1 MKYHVGI
8 RRIYSIMKNL
18 TIFKRAHRSIL
29 ILVAV
34 VAVVNFL
41 FTVFSIRHAGIATTP
56 ERILVSALTFS
67 WPLWV
72 MLAVFSVVLFRILN
86 KLINEPLNA
95 IIDYAKKLV
104 EHDYDA
110 TIDINTGDEFDALA
124 SILQFLVIDIIEVFE
139 RFEDAA
145 GDLAERDAKLTSIYN
160 YLEAVIDNMADG
172 LMVVNAAGE
181 ITRVN
186 KPLAYCYGINASE
199 AIGKMVE
206 QVFGKDMSRLFK
218 QSIGTGFGVPVAS
231 DIELSSSMVL
241 KASSTVV
248 RVHGLGSGEWQNRD
262 ANDVVIITSDVTR
275 ERNIDR
281 MKTDFIS
288 TVSHELRT
296 PLTSILGFTEII
308 QERLRDQI
316 FPNLPADS
324 KKIARSIKL
333 IEDNIA
339 IIIGEGMRLTS
350 LINDVLDIAKMESGK
365 VEWKNET
372 LHIGDIIKRAA
383 QTTKSLCD
391 KAGLEFIVDVEPDIP
406 PVVGDGDRLVQ
417 VVINLLS
424 NAIKFTDVGTV
435 ACRAWR
441 QGSEAVISISDT
453 GIGIEPKDRE
463 SIFEKFRQVG
473 DTLTDKPKGTGL
485 GLPISKQIVIHH
497 KGRIWIEGNT
507 ARGSTF
513 FFTLP
518 LLSVDSY
525 RLTSTDL
532 DTLVK
537 TIRSGTAEAR
547 TSLSDSLDNIAA
559 GGKTIL
565 VVDDDDSIRELL
577 TQELQGQGYN
587 VRTAKNGVEAIKSM
601 KEMRPHLI
609 ILDVMM
615 PEVSGFDVAA
625 VIKGDPATADVPVI
639 ILSIVED
646 AERGRRLGVDRYL
659 TKPINKELLF
669 NDIRTLLAGVTS
681 KKKIMVVDENESN
694 VRTLTDVLLAK
705 GYSVVSA
712 TDGTGSIEK
721 ARAEKPDIII
731 VDATLSERDEL
742 VKALRFEK
750 EFENVYF
757 IYLYGPEKS

>member
-1 MKYHVGI
+1 MKI
-8 RRIYSIMKNL
+8 SLLFRR
-18 TIFKRAHRSIL
+18 THQDVL
-29 ILVAV
+29 IIVAV
-34 VAVVNFL
+34 IALVNFV
-41 FTVFSIRHAGIATTP
+41 FTVFSIRHAGIADTP
-56 ERILVSALTFS
+56 EHVLVSALTFS
-67 WPLWV
+67 WPLWL
-72 MLAVFSVVLFRILN
+72 MLACFSVVLFRILN

-104 EHDYDA
+104 DHEYDA
-110 TIDINTGDEFDALA
+110 KIDIDTNDEFDALS
-124 SILQFLVIDIIEVFE
+124 SILQFLAIDITEIFE
-139 RFEDAA
+139 RFEEAA

-206 QVFGKDMSRLFK
+206 QVFGKDMSLLFK
-218 QSIGTGFGVPVAS
+218 RSIGTGFGVPVAS
-231 DIELSSSMVL
+231 DIELSPTMVL

-248 RVHGLGSGEWQNRD
+248 RVHGLGGGQQQSHD
-262 ANDVVIITSDVTR
+262 VNDVVIITSDVTR

-308 QERLRDQI
+308 QERLKDQI

-333 IEDNIA
+333 IEDNIG

-365 VEWKNET
+365 VDWKNET
-372 LHIGDIIKRAA
+372 LHVEDIIKRAA
-383 QTTKSLCD
+383 QTTKALCD
-391 KAGLEFIVDVEPDIP
+391 KAGLEFIVAVEPDMP
-406 PVVGDGDRLVQ
+406 PIVGDGDRLVQ
-417 VVINLLS
+417 VVINLIS
-424 NAIKFTDVGTV
+424 NAIKFTADGSVT
-435 ACRAWR
+435 CRASR
-441 QGSEAVISISDT
+441 QGSEVVISVSDT
-453 GIGIEPKDRE
+453 GIGINPRDRE

-485 GLPISKQIVIHH
+485 GLPISKQIVNHH
-497 KGRIWIEGNT
+497 KGRIWVEDNT
-507 ARGSTF
+507 VKGSTF
-513 FFTLP
+513 SFTLP
-518 LLSVDSY
+518 LPSKDSY

-532 DTLVK
+532 DTLVR
-537 TIRSGTAEAR
+537 TIRGGTAEAR
-547 TSLSDSLDNIAA
+547 TRLPYSLDNLDNIAA
-559 GGKTIL
+559 GGKNIL
-565 VVDDDDSIRELL
+565 VVDDDENIRELL

-587 VRTAKNGVEAIKSM
+587 VRTAKNGMEAIKSI

-639 ILSIVED
+639 ILSIIED

-669 NDIRTLLAGVTS
+669 NDIKTLLAGVTS

-694 VRTLTDVLLAK
+694 VKTLTDVLLAK

-721 ARAEKPDIII
+721 ARTERPDIII
-731 VDATLSERDEL
+731 VDATLSERDQL
-742 VKALRFEK
+742 VKTMRFEK

-757 IYLYGPEKS
+757 IYLYGPENPNSHE

>member
-1 MKYHVGI
+1 M
-8 RRIYSIMKNL
+8 
-18 TIFKRAHRSIL
+18 IFKRTHKVV
-29 ILVAV
+29 LVLFAAI
-34 VAVVNFL
+34 AVVNYL
-41 FTVFSIRHAGIATTP
+41 FTVFSIRYTGVGMGIAP
-56 ERILVSALTFS
+56 ERIWASALALN

-72 MLAVFSVVLFRILN
+72 MLAVFSLVLFGILD
-86 KLINEPLNA
+86 KLINKPLNTV
-95 IIDYAKKLV
+95 IDYAKKLV
-104 EHDYDA
+104 EHDFSA
-110 TIDINTGDEFDALA
+110 KIDLNTEDEFDAL
-124 SILQFLVIDIIEVFE
+124 SSSLQFLAIDITAIFD
-139 RFEDAA
+139 RFEETVVE
-145 GDLAERDAKLTSIYN
+145 LAERDAKLTSVYN
-160 YLEAVIDNMADG
+160 YLETVIDNMADG

-181 ITRVN
+181 ITRIN
-186 KPLAYCYGINASE
+186 KPLAYCFGINNVSE

-206 QVFGKDMSRLFK
+206 QVFGKEMSRLFK
-218 QSIGTGFGVPVAS
+218 QSIGVGFGVPVAT

-248 RVHGLGSGEWQNRD
+248 RVHGRGSSEKQGHD
-262 ANDVVIITSDVTR
+262 VNDVVIITSDVTR

-308 QERLRDQI
+308 QERLKDQI

-333 IEDNIA
+333 IEDNIG
-339 IIIGEGMRLTS
+339 IIIGEGIRLTS

-365 VEWKNET
+365 VDWKNET
-372 LHIGDIIKRAA
+372 IQIEDIIKQAA
-383 QTTKSLCD
+383 KTTRSLCD
-391 KAGLEFIVDVEPDIP
+391 KAGLEFTMDIEPDMP
-406 PVVGDGDRLVQ
+406 PIIGDGDRLVQ

-424 NAIKFTDVGTV
+424 NAIKFTADGSVT
-435 ACRAWR
+435 CRTWR
-441 QGSEAVISISDT
+441 QGSEAIISISDT
-453 GIGIEPKDRE
+453 GIGINPRDRE

-485 GLPISKQIVIHH
+485 GLPISKQIVNHH
-497 KGRIWIEGNT
+497 KGRIWVEGNT
-507 ARGSTF
+507 VSGSTF

-518 LLSVDSY
+518 LSPEDSF
-525 RLTSTDL
+525 RLTTTDL
-532 DTLVK
+532 DTLMK
-537 TIRSGTAEAR
+537 TIRGGTAEAR
-547 TSLSDSLDNIAA
+547 TSLSESLDSMNAE
-559 GGKTIL
+559 GKNIL
-565 VVDDDDSIRELL
+565 VVDDDENIRELL

-587 VRTAKNGVEAIKSM
+587 VRTVKNGMEAIKSI
-601 KEMRPHLI
+601 KETPPHLI

-615 PEVSGFDVAA
+615 PEMSGFDVAA
-625 VIKGDPATADVPVI
+625 VIKGDPATANVPII

-646 AERGRRLGVDRYL
+646 PERGRRLGVDRYL

-669 NDIRTLLAGVTS
+669 NDIRTLLASGTS

-694 VRTLTDVLLAK
+694 VQTLTDVLLAK

-731 VDATLSERDEL
+731 VDAMLSERDEL
-742 VKALRFEK
+742 VKTLRFEK

-757 IYLYGPEKS
+757 IYLYGKGNPRSHEKGE